1 MPKMA
6 LLDCEIN
13 ENSYALLMEDGALAF
28 FFRPRPGGFA
38 AEETSGICH
47 PGKKNANA
55 RGQPR
60 RGGGGGKGG
69 WAQLELSDVLHE
81 IYQILIWVQ

>member
-1 MPKMA
+1 MA

-60 RGGGGGKGG
+60 MGGGGGKGG
-69 WAQLELSDVLHE
+69 WAQLELSDVLRE

>member
-1 MPKMA
+1 MA

-13 ENSYALLMEDGALAF
+13 ENSYAVLMEDGAFAF

-55 RGQPR
+55 RGSAQGG
-60 RGGGGGKGG
+60 RGGGGGGEGG
-69 WAQLELSDVLHE
+69 LGATGIE
-81 IYQILIWVQ
+81 

>member
-13 ENSYALLMEDGALAF
+13 ENSYAVLMEDAAFAF
-28 FFRPRPGGFA
+28 FFRTSPGGFA
-38 AEETSGICH
+38 AEETSGICN

-55 RGQPR
+55 RGSAQE
-60 RGGGGGKGG
+60 GGGGKGG
-69 WAQLELSDVLHE
+69 WAQLELTGVLRE

>member
-13 ENSYALLMEDGALAF
+13 ENSCAVLMEDEAFAF
-28 FFRPRPGGFA
+28 FFRTSPGGFA
-38 AEETSGICH
+38 AEETSGICN

-55 RGQPR
+55 RGSAQE
-60 RGGGGGKGG
+60 GGGGREGG
-69 WAQLELSDVLHE
+69 LGATGID
-81 IYQILIWVQ
+81 

>member
-1 MPKMA
+1 MPKMT

-13 ENSYALLMEDGALAF
+13 ENSYALLMEDGTLAF

-60 RGGGGGKGG
+60 GGGGWGRGAG
-69 WAQLELSDVLHE
+69 RNWN
-81 IYQILIWVQ
+81 WVMFYAKSTKS

>member
-1 MPKMA
+1 MA

-60 RGGGGGKGG
+60 RGGGGGGG
-69 WAQLELSDVLHE
+69 GGEGGLGATGIE
-81 IYQILIWVQ
+81 

>member
-1 MPKMA
+1 MA

-13 ENSYALLMEDGALAF
+13 ENSYALLMGDGALAF

-47 PGKKNANA
+47 PGKKNAN
-55 RGQPR
+55 
-60 RGGGGGKGG
+60 GGGGGRGAG
-69 WAQLELSDVLHE
+69 RNWN
-81 IYQILIWVQ
+81 